1 MNTKNLVDGLRP
13 IVGGS
18 PKILILGTMPGG
30 ASLKH
35 KKYYAHSK
43 NLFWTII
50 SEYLCIHEPCYEARI
65 QALIKAGVAV
75 WDVLKSCEREG
86 SSDNSIKNDV
96 PNELVTFLDQYKT
109 IERIGFN
116 GSKAEKKFIIHIKQK
131 LTNKKCF
138 QYVSLP
144 STSSRNF
151 NTEKEKQDVIKQWAI
166 LFNKIESDS

>member
-1 MNTKNLVDGLRP
+1 MNTKKLVHGFPP

-50 SEYLCIHEPCYEARI
+50 CEYLCIHEPCYEARI

-75 WDVLKSCEREG
+75 WDVLESCERVG

-96 PNELVTFLDQYKT
+96 PNKELVTFLDQYQT

-116 GSKAEKKFIIHIKQK
+116 GSKAKRKFDIHIKQK

-138 QYVSLP
+138 QYISLP
-144 STSSRNF
+144 STSPQNF
-151 NTEKEKQDVIKQWAI
+151 NNEKEKRDVIEQWAK
-166 LFNKIESDS
+166 LFE